1 MIINSLFPTAST
13 NGTQDVGYTSG
24 QFQCKRTAACN
35 SVDVDMSTFASAY
48 YLGWANPN
56 NLPKAFWLSH
66 CYETETEYVFE
77 CIEPSENFMIGFC
90 TMSES
95 VPHAGYRQYTGQTAE
110 TTALDSTRL
119 INDLYPEFVGATATN
134 YNIVLNFMG
143 FFSEPGSLHV
153 NNYNGTINTSNTT
166 SDSEKI
172 NNYNQWLRYK
182 NGEFKLKF
190 NAPSSYGT
198 YEIGYS
204 DISSTGRIVTTT
216 STGVNVT
223 LYYKGFTLNGN
234 RKYNGSATS
243 GWNIMPFIVQEGSFE
258 DPDVA
263 GGKEF
268 RAVRGSYYNNWAAYY
283 QPSTGNL
290 PGTLIP
296 TAYSS
301 FGAGYDNCV
310 VKKEDIPMGSMNI
323 FDYVDYTTMLLVR
336 ISAYNYQFFP
346 VGDINDIDA
355 FFGLLPR
362 LIRIPSNADVASYQD
377 GLTYAPDVSAND
389 EFLCRIKTGNISDES
404 FKAGLRKWQYVDWE
418 EYAEDPTKPQGIQ
431 ENEFEEED
439 APEYDPTPP
448 TPPTPGTDIPD
459 DENPEPLN
467 PGEKGDEGNVEKN
480 TSVPNAISAF
490 TTSYIMTE
498 LEVSSFGNRLWTS
511 VQNEPN
517 AQRNF
522 FTITDDTATY
532 ELTNSNIIDYL
543 VSLKW
548 YPFSIT
554 QYCNFSTWSAY
565 LIGSGTYAYTGAAY
579 VAEDAVGYIPGG
591 SVNIPWSTNTF
602 VDLEPYTS
610 VSFYIPF
617 CGTIDVPA
625 SKVRGRR
632 VTLDYY
638 VDYITGGCTAYLTVP
653 TANGSFPVASI
664 NGTLGFDMLVT
675 GNNAQVIAARAYQQ
689 NNERRL
695 REIEGLGGAIVDA
708 LGGLVSSAQSGG
720 GSKSGSSR
728 DYGSVGGI
736 TSIAKSI
743 GSAAFSEIQGKLSQ
757 GTIQGTSPLTLGS
770 ASTLSGLGYIKPFAA
785 VTSRVFFN
793 NGTGYDKV
801 GYISNK
807 PLAISSI
814 KDGVFFNCINPEL
827 KNIGATNS
835 ELAQIT
841 SMLSSGVYK

>member
-1 MIINSLFPTAST
+1 MAKFPDSTTSTCTIRGHQYVNAYTNTIRNLGLTDFPMDYFLGWIRPESLTELLKETFIALETNDGST
-13 NGTQDVGYTSG
+13 EVVAIPPEYNANIPVGYWFDTSSDLNATTS
-24 QFQCKRTAACN
+24 FLLHERTGNDPYSFTVTGGN
-35 SVDVDMSTFASAY
+35 SS
-48 YLGWANPN
+48 
-56 NLPKAFWLSH
+56 
-66 CYETETEYVFE
+66 
-77 CIEPSENFMIGFC
+77 
-90 TMSES
+90 
-95 VPHAGYRQYTGQTAE
+95 
-110 TTALDSTRL
+110 RL
-119 INDLYPEFVGATATN
+119 INKFYPENFGMFRYCQFTFKYTLYSPPPDSSIVKVLGNVNFNVSNVVDAMNFLNGLAPYTFTINYSGTSLKFTVNGSDFSTGTAIYTDDDN
-134 YNIVLNFMG
+134 LGYQARF
-143 FFSEPGSLHV
+143 FFSSIGIDGMNAGENGVSNANTCIAPMIKQTMAFHSTDSSQDYTRTVMYGNLQAGASTQIAIVKYDSVGITELSYYDYANV
-153 NNYNGTINTSNTT
+153 RSRCGGISGKVSFSEEAVIDSNEKLLYNGGVILAKTDNNWQKYVYLYHPIDEAIKFINLFS
-166 SDSEKI
+166 KI
-172 NNYNQWLRYK
+172 NKVAYQSYV
-182 NGEFKLKF
+182 NG
-190 NAPSSYGT
+190 
-198 YEIGYS
+198 I
-204 DISSTGRIVTTT
+204 
-216 STGVNVT
+216 
-223 LYYKGFTLNGN
+223 
-234 RKYNGSATS
+234 
-243 GWNIMPFIVQEGSFE
+243 
-258 DPDVA
+258 
-263 GGKEF
+263 
-268 RAVRGSYYNNWAAYY
+268 
-283 QPSTGNL
+283 
-290 PGTLIP
+290 
-296 TAYSS
+296 
-301 FGAGYDNCV
+301 
-310 VKKEDIPMGSMNI
+310 
-323 FDYVDYTTMLLVR
+323 
-336 ISAYNYQFFP
+336 
-346 VGDINDIDA
+346 
-355 FFGLLPR
+355 
-362 LIRIPSNADVASYQD
+362 
-377 GLTYAPDVSAND
+377 TYAVSVDSNN
-389 EFLCRIKTGNISDES
+389 EFLDEIKTGDILDDT
-404 FKAGLRKWQYVDWE
+404 FRAGLLDWQYVPLNDDGTDQGTGKSE
-418 EYAEDPTKPQGIQ
+418 FDPTNP
-431 ENEFEEED
+431 ED
-439 APEYDPTPP
+439 MPPYTPP
-448 TPPTPGTDIPD
+448 GPEPTPGTDIPD

-480 TSVPNAISAF
+480 TVTPNGVSAF

-498 LEVSSFGNRLWTS
+498 LEVSSFGNRLWTT
-511 VQNEPN
+511 VQTEPS

-522 FTITDDTATY
+522 FTIKDDTANY
-532 ELTNSNIIDYL
+532 ELTNANIIDYL

-554 QYCNFSTWSAY
+554 SYCNFSTWSAY

-591 SVNIPWSTNTF
+591 SVTIPWSTNTF

-617 CGTIDVPA
+617 CGTIDIPA

-708 LGGLVSSAQSGG
+708 VGGLVSSAQSGG

-728 DYGSVGGI
+728 DFGSVGGI
-736 TSIAKSI
+736 TSLVKSV
-743 GSAAFSEIQGKLSQ
+743 GSAAFSEVQGKLSQ
-757 GTIQGTSPLTLGS
+757 GTLQGTSPLTLGGS
-770 ASTLSGLGYIKPFAA
+770 STLSSIGYLKPFAA

-807 PLAISSI
+807 PLTISNI

>member
-1 MIINSLFPTAST
+1 MKPTTGYETNRTENNIIRGHTYVTELTKTIPNLGLTEIPDEFFLGWINPYLLSDCMKSTGMAITGTGDEEGIEFVPPTYTT
-13 NGTQDVGYTSG
+13 NVPMGYMYQTLTSG
-24 QFQCKRTAACN
+24 AGNTMLWTENGGTLQINASYNNPRFIKKFYPECYSLVPN
-35 SVDVDMSTFASAY
+35 SIVLGFDFNY
-48 YLGWANPN
+48 YTPPPDSQLQNAN
-56 NLPKAFWLSH
+56 
-66 CYETETEYVFE
+66 
-77 CIEPSENFMIGFC
+77 
-90 TMSES
+90 
-95 VPHAGYRQYTGQTAE
+95 AGYSIT
-110 TTALDSTRL
+110 
-119 INDLYPEFVGATATN
+119 
-134 YNIVLNFMG
+134 LNF
-143 FFSEPGSLHV
+143 
-153 NNYNGTINTSNTT
+153 
-166 SDSEKI
+166 
-172 NNYNQWLRYK
+172 
-182 NGEFKLKF
+182 GEFKQFVKGQYSKEITFTWKSFPMKVTLTGTDFTDGTAYKTDENGSNYEF
-190 NAPSSYGT
+190 RIFLRRYSFQSFYGGENASTSGYAILPMIQQNVSYSFTDLDEDFTVDELRAWSGWTGT
-198 YEIGYS
+198 AS
-204 DISSTGRIVTTT
+204 LAQLRMNT
-216 STGVNVT
+216 STHTIRDMTPGTAFNRGAGACQSSIKFKVDALDDEMLLYGNGIVGHKT
-223 LYYKGFTLNGN
+223 GGYIWNFYVYYKIEEIEKMLNLFA
-234 RKYNGSATS
+234 RVSKYTIVSYMPDDSFAT
-243 GWNIMPFIVQEGSFE
+243 
-258 DPDVA
+258 
-263 GGKEF
+263 K
-268 RAVRGSYYNNWAAYY
+268 
-283 QPSTGNL
+283 
-290 PGTLIP
+290 
-296 TAYSS
+296 
-301 FGAGYDNCV
+301 
-310 VKKEDIPMGSMNI
+310 
-323 FDYVDYTTMLLVR
+323 VD
-336 ISAYNYQFFP
+336 S
-346 VGDINDIDA
+346 
-355 FFGLLPR
+355 
-362 LIRIPSNADVASYQD
+362 
-377 GLTYAPDVSAND
+377 ND
-389 EFLCRIKTGNISDES
+389 EFLAELHSGNIQDQSFRES
-404 FKAGLRKWQYVDWE
+404 LREWQYVPLNDDGTDE
-418 EYAEDPTKPQGIQ
+418 GTAK
-431 ENEFEEED
+431 NEFD
-439 APEYDPTPP
+439 PETDLPPYDPTPP
-448 TPPTPGTDIPD
+448 EPPTPGTDIPD

-511 VQNEPN
+511 VQNEPS

-522 FTITDDTATY
+522 FTISNDEADY

-565 LIGSGTYAYTGAAY
+565 LIGSGTYAYTGSAY

-664 NGTLGFDMLVT
+664 NGTLGFDMLAT

-708 LGGLVSSAQSGG
+708 LGGLVSNAQSGG

-728 DYGSVGGI
+728 DFGSVGGI

-770 ASTLSGLGYIKPFAA
+770 ASTLSGLGYIQPFAA

-827 KNIGATNS
+827 KNVGATNS